1 MVGPM
6 MGGCNTMTSMTL
18 ATSSMPMSM
27 SMPMSKPMATPSM
40 TGTPTM
46 SSMSMTSSMVASSS
60 PAYNAANGIVP
71 SNIGTALG
79 ALIAA
84 VGLFAL

>member
-6 MGGCNTMTSMTL
+6 MGGCKTMTSMTM
-18 ATSSMPMSM
+18 ASS

-46 SSMSMTSSMVASSS
+46 SSMSMTSSMAASSS

-71 SNIGTALG
+71 SNVGTALG
-79 ALIAA
+79 ALLAA